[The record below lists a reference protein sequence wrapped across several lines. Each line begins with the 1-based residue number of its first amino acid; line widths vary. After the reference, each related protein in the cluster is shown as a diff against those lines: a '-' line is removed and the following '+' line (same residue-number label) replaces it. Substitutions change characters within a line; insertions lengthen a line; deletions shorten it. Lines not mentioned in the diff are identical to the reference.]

1 MPIFL
6 SKPRLGLKAWSSRTQ
21 QSNLVSKRSL
31 SQCKE
36 LQSRHR
42 VLSLGLWFA
51 NLHLPGSPN
60 MLNCSTG
67 LNSLDDLKNNLPL
80 SPLPCTFPS
89 ELQPS
94 QQNPRAPRRKALAS
108 SKTSLAR
115 SSPADQGSSSESH
128 RPRSGHVTRPSFWE
142 TVAKA
147 PEF

>member
-42 VLSLGLWFA
+42 VLSLSLWFA

-94 QQNPRAPRRKALAS
+94 QQKPTRSKAKSPRLVQDFPGSELPSRPGQQLGEPPAS
-108 SKTSLAR
+108 LWACY
-115 SSPADQGSSSESH
+115 AAVVLGN
-128 RPRSGHVTRPSFWE
+128 SG
-142 TVAKA
+142 
-147 PEF
+147 